1 MSLSVTLCLIVQGP
15 SGPLVAPLG
24 SSVVLPCSV
33 DQLLSVEGLEV
44 EWRRTDSDTLVHL
57 FQDGETQTGVQ
68 QEDYQDRAHFFTEEI
83 QRGNF
88 SLRLDNLRS
97 KDEGQYTCTVHIQ
110 QETGETVVE
119 IKVDN
124 VEHLRVSGSSRSIS
138 ASVGEDVTL
147 SCSVDS
153 HITPEDLE
161 VSWMKTDEDDEI
173 VVLLYQNN
181 EALPEAS
188 DERYRDRVEFF
199 TDEIPKG
206 NFSLRLKSV
215 RTEDKGVYMCEVFAG
230 GLSAN
235 TTAVLER
242 LDLVFRLQKSLV
254 FCPNILMFLAFVLW
268 GVSEVLV
275 TEVGKKSGRI
285 IDIFNVVAEMTF
297 QILPTLQFILLFYT
311 FGSAGAEIIMI
322 ILPVLLM
329 MTNDR
334 WFERCYDRLNCSEL
348 VIRTT
353 MLIFII
359 VTNIVMIG
367 VFIFTLDNKTDF
379 HRYAAVYVFGSV
391 VVVLLNSAALTTELI
406 LKTGEKGR
414 DIFNTWALTT
424 DEAELRLLVE
434 DCAYADSEEMVRD
447 RIVFGIH
454 SPRVREKLLSVG
466 SELTLDKAM
475 DIARSHE
482 VAQAQLKTFANS
494 ACNPRDQVVHDVT
507 AQRESQKRAKKAEMK
522 ASHRNSNDVAERG
535 RNCGYCGHQA
545 HGASEKCPAKG
556 KQCGKCGKRNH
567 FAKVCRSAYKRNVYA
582 VSEEVSHYEE
592 DPPEFFVD
600 SVSQKPGDT
609 EQAFA
614 DILLGVEET
623 EVSFKLDTGAQVNV
637 IPLHTFDRL
646 KAQCKLL
653 PTKHSLTGYGGQ
665 VLTVEGTCALPCRYK
680 DRETLM
686 NFYIVNTQA
695 PPVLG
700 LKACLDL
707 DLIKLVLSVN
717 ALKEDKSIM
726 EEYPDV
732 SDGIGLFPGEC
743 TIHLKPDA
751 TPVVYPPRRV
761 PLALRGRLKEELQNM
776 EKQGVIARVTEPT
789 DWVNALVVVEKPRT
803 RKLRI
808 CLDPRDLNKAI
819 KLYPLPT
826 IEDITP
832 KLMGAKYF
840 SVLDAC
846 SGYWAIKLTEESSK
860 LTTFNT
866 TFGRY
871 RFRRL
876 PFGIISAQDEFQRK
890 IDETYEG
897 LNGVVAIV
905 DDILVYGRT
914 KKEHDDNLY
923 AMLQRSREKGVKL
936 NPEKSIVSATEVRY
950 FGHCLSAEGIKP
962 DPEKVSAIKNMEPP
976 KSKAELETVLGMI
989 NYLSKFVPCLSDI
1002 NSPLRLLLKQ
1012 SSEFIWDSQ
1021 HDDAFQKMKEL
1032 ITKEPGPILACY
1044 DPQKELHLQV
1054 DASKYGLGAVLLQDG
1069 KPLSYASRSL
1079 TECEVS
1085 YAQIEKELYA
1095 VLFGCKRFHQYVYGR
1110 EVIVESDHK
1119 PLESVIKKPL
1129 AAAPPRLQR
1138 MILQLQKY
1146 DITITHRPGK
1156 EIPVADTLSRK
1167 SIESEHDNLS
1177 EGMDMQVHMVYK
1189 SLPVSDIKLQQIRA
1203 ETESDNQLI
1212 QLRQVI
1218 LDGWPGEKKK
1228 CPTDIS
1234 DFWNF

>member
-1 MSLSVTLCLIVQGP
+1 MDFAGVP
-15 SGPLVAPLG
+15 SPHMNWESSNLPDAWRKFRQHAELMFAGPLKK
-24 SSVVLPCSV
+24 
-33 DQLLSVEGLEV
+33 
-44 EWRRTDSDTLVHL
+44 R
-57 FQDGETQTGVQ
+57 
-68 QEDYQDRAHFFTEEI
+68 
-83 QRGNF
+83 
-88 SLRLDNLRS
+88 
-97 KDEGQYTCTVHIQ
+97 
-110 QETGETVVE
+110 
-119 IKVDN
+119 
-124 VEHLRVSGSSRSIS
+124 
-138 ASVGEDVTL
+138 GEDEK
-147 SCSVDS
+147 CSY
-153 HITPEDLE
+153 
-161 VSWMKTDEDDEI
+161 
-173 VVLLYQNN
+173 LL
-181 EALPEAS
+181 
-188 DERYRDRVEFF
+188 
-199 TDEIPKG
+199 
-206 NFSLRLKSV
+206 
-215 RTEDKGVYMCEVFAG
+215 
-230 GLSAN
+230 
-235 TTAVLER
+235 
-242 LDLVFRLQKSLV
+242 
-254 FCPNILMFLAFVLW
+254 LW
-268 GVSEVLV
+268 
-275 TEVGKKSGRI
+275 I
-285 IDIFNVVAEMTF
+285 
-297 QILPTLQFILLFYT
+297 
-311 FGSAGAEIIMI
+311 
-322 ILPVLLM
+322 
-329 MTNDR
+329 
-334 WFERCYDRLNCSEL
+334 
-348 VIRTT
+348 
-353 MLIFII
+353 
-359 VTNIVMIG
+359 
-367 VFIFTLDNKTDF
+367 
-379 HRYAAVYVFGSV
+379 
-391 VVVLLNSAALTTELI
+391 
-406 LKTGEKGR
+406 GEKGR

-424 DEAELRLLVE
+424 DEAKVLQTYYDKYEAYVMPKTNTIFARYKFHERVQGANESFEQFVTELRLLVK

-494 ACNPRDQVVHDVT
+494 ACNPRDQVVHAVT

-592 DPPEFFVD
+592 DPPAEFFVD

-653 PTKHSLTGYGGQ
+653 PTKHSLTRYGGQ
-665 VLTVEGTCALPCRYK
+665 VLAVEGTCVLPCRYK

-732 SDGIGLFPGEC
+732 FDGIGLFPGEC

-819 KLYPLPT
+819 KRPHYPLPT

-840 SVLDAC
+840 SVLDAR

-866 TFGRY
+866 IFGRY

-989 NYLSKFVPCLSDI
+989 NYLSKFAPCLSDI
-1002 NSPLRLLLKQ
+1002 NAPLRQLLKQ

-1021 HDDAFQKMKEL
+1021 HDDAFQKMKDL
-1032 ITKEPGPILACY
+1032 ITKEPGPILAYY

-1119 PLESVIKKPL
+1119 PLESVMKKPL

-1212 QLRQVI
+1212 
-1218 LDGWPGEKKK
+1218 
-1228 CPTDIS
+1228 
-1234 DFWNF
+1234 